1 MPSTSTLTE
10 PRLLG
15 TWQSDRRRT
24 LRHWKPLS
32 TCPPASHRK
41 FRALF
46 GKLVIHWTPKRYR
59 MERDDFRRSGAYTV
73 IARDA
78 GSVVIE
84 VEGWFDERELVQI
97 HFEDDRYW
105 VALQWPFIEWFRRV
119 PPRPVSP
126 RRPVNG

>member
-1 MPSTSTLTE
+1 MPSAATLTE

-15 TWQSDRRRT
+15 NWQSDRRRT
-24 LRHWKPLS
+24 LRHWKPLP
-32 TCPPASHRK
+32 TCPPASHSK
-41 FRALF
+41 FRAIF
-46 GKLVIHWTPKRYR
+46 GKLIIHWTPNRYR

-119 PPRPVSP
+119 PPRPASP

>member
-24 LRHWKPLS
+24 FRHWKPLPTS
-32 TCPPASHRK
+32 TPASHRK

-59 MERDDFRRSGAYTV
+59 MEMDDFRRSGAYTV
-73 IARDA
+73 VARDA
-78 GSVVIE
+78 GRVVIE

-105 VALQWPFIEWFRRV
+105 VALQWAFIEWFRRV
-119 PPRPVSP
+119 PPRPASP
-126 RRPVNG
+126 GRRVNG

>member
-46 GKLVIHWTPKRYR
+46 GKLIIHWTPKRYR
-59 MERDDFRRSGAYTV
+59 MEMDDFRRSGAYTV

-105 VALQWPFIEWFRRV
+105 VALQWAFIEWFRRV
-119 PPRPVSP
+119 PPHPASP